1 MTRVIKGQVVML
13 FALLTALVLTLA
25 ACGGGS
31 SSSSGGGAAGGGST
45 VAGTVDNGVAA
56 VYPPGSEQ
64 PILAALGDMLL
75 EPAHAAGV
83 PNVTVQLL
91 NSDGEV
97 VDSQVTGDDG
107 SFIFT
112 GLDPDNYTISLQ
124 SADGVF
130 LGQAPVQ
137 VDPNTRTEIEMD
149 LNGEITA
156 MEVEIEAEGDAI
168 SGTVEDDASSDDDD
182 SSGDGASEDDD
193 SVDGDSADDNS
204 EDDDSEETTGTT

>member
-1 MTRVIKGQVVML
+1 MSRVIKGQVAML

-64 PILAALGDMLL
+64 PLLAALGDMLIK
-75 EPAHAAGV
+75 PAQAAGV

-107 SFIFT
+107 SFMFT

-137 VDPNTRTEIEMD
+137 VDPNTRTEVEMD

-156 MEVEIEAEGDAI
+156 MEVEIEAEGDTI

-193 SVDGDSADDNS
+193 SSVDGDSVDDGS
-204 EDDDSEETTGTT
+204 SDDDSADETTT